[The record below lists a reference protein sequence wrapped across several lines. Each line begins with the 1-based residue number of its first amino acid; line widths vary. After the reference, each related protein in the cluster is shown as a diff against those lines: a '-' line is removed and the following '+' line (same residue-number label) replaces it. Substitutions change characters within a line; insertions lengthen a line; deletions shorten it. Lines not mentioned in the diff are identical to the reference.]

1 MNTTEFRRFLRGLPE
16 FERLGER
23 SLDTLAAQMQVKD
36 YPAGH
41 VLVTQ
46 GQCGTAMQVVISGR
60 IEMGALSPED
70 GESHELPQGSI
81 VGLLSFASVP
91 ELESY
96 CCKEPVQVG
105 TLSRE
110 RFNALFSL
118 APAAARL
125 IQYMLAVKLA
135 RLLQEQNRALRQACR
150 AKANPTLKKSESLFK
165 QWLGV

>member
-1 MNTTEFRRFLRGLPE
+1 MNTADFRRFLRGLPE

-41 VLVTQ
+41 LLVTQ
-46 GQCGTAMQVVISGR
+46 GQCGAAMQVVISGR
-60 IEMGALSPED
+60 IETGALSPED
-70 GESHELPQGSI
+70 GESHELHQGSI

-91 ELESY
+91 ELAS
-96 CCKEPVQVG
+96 CRCKEAVQVG
-105 TLSRE
+105 VLSRE

-135 RLLQEQNRALRQACR
+135 RLLQEQNRTLRQACR
-150 AKANPTLKKSESLFK
+150 AKAKPTPKSESILK

>member
-23 SLDTLAAQMQVKD
+23 SLDALAAQMQVKD

-46 GQCGTAMQVVISGR
+46 GQCGAAMHVVITGR
-60 IEMGALSPED
+60 VEAEALSPED
-70 GESHELPQGSI
+70 CENHVLHQGSI
-81 VGLLSFASVP
+81 VGLLSFATVP
-91 ELESY
+91 ELAS
-96 CCKEPVQVG
+96 CRCKEAVQVG

-135 RLLQEQNRALRQACR
+135 RLLQEQNRTLREACR
-150 AKANPTLKKSESLFK
+150 AKSTPKKSESLFK